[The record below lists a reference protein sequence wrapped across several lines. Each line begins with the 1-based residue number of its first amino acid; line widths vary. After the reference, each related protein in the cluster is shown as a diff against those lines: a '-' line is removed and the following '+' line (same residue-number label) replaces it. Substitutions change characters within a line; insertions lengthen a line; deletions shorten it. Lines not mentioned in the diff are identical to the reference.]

1 MFMPIEKLRKIFLAL
16 FIFFFF
22 ADLAFAQTVAKQTSA
37 GKLVEIK
44 IPAPSLKG
52 NLLNDPTEQNISIY
66 LPPGYDASPS
76 KRYPVIYL
84 LHGFGGSNKTWTTD
98 GEYSFNAAPIMD
110 RMIASGKMREMILVA
125 PNANNVYN
133 GSFYVNSTVTGNWE
147 DYIFRDVVGY
157 VDKNY
162 RTLARASS
170 RAIAGHSMG
179 GFGAVAVGMKHTDVF
194 STIYALSPAPLGH
207 EEDKNNPSPVW
218 KLLRS
223 YSLRNQLK
231 STFDS
236 EENVYANLFVALSA
250 AFSPNATRQP
260 FYADFP
266 WDERD
271 GKPQL
276 NEAVAAK
283 WRSKTPLYMID
294 EYKQNLLSLRGLVIE
309 FGRNDEFRSVLYNVP
324 LFSKALAERGI
335 PHIFEIYDGTHE
347 DKIKERLEKKV
358 LPFLSEKLDFTNP

>member
-1 MFMPIEKLRKIFLAL
+1 MPIQKLRKIFLVL
-16 FIFFFF
+16 FIFVLF
-22 ADLAFAQTVAKQTSA
+22 ASSGVAQTAAKQASA
-37 GKLVEIK
+37 GKSVEIK

-66 LPPGYDASPS
+66 LPPGYAASPS
-76 KRYPVIYL
+76 KRYPVVYL
-84 LHGFGGSNKTWTTD
+84 LHGFAGSNKTWTTD
-98 GEYSFNAAPIMD
+98 GDFSFNVPPIMD
-110 RMIASGKMREMILVA
+110 RLIAGGKMREMILVA
-125 PNANNVYN
+125 PNANNAYN

-179 GFGAVAVGMKHTDVF
+179 GFGAVAVGMKHAEIF
-194 STIYALSPAPLGH
+194 SIIYALSPTPLGH
-207 EEDKNNPSPVW
+207 EEGMNNPPPVW
-218 KLLRS
+218 KLVGS
-223 YSLRNQLK
+223 YTARDQLK

-236 EENVYANLFVALSA
+236 EENLYANLFAALSA

-266 WDERD
+266 WQERD
-271 GKPQL
+271 GKLQL

-283 WRSKTPLYMID
+283 WKSKTPLYMID

-309 FGRNDEFRSVLYNVP
+309 CGRKDAFGSVLYNAP